1 MLAGAK
7 CLCGGQMAPWL
18 HMPVDAKK
26 NEPTAYSTVLKCEQC
41 GLGSL
46 SPLPDADTI
55 PDFYVLDRYYTHG
68 EGHIEA
74 VPTTVADKLLI
85 KAAWLADRSDPFEPE
100 KIAQSLRPGAR
111 ICDLGCGDA
120 AYLQQFMALGFDVLG
135 VDPDPSARERAAQ
148 AGVTVLEGTAED
160 LPDIQGKFDLVL
172 MTHLLE
178 HCRNPAKALANA
190 NFLTKP
196 GGACYIEVP
205 NCSAEH
211 FRMFTVC
218 SEMFDAP
225 RHIHFFTPGSLEEQ
239 CRRAGFA
246 LKKRLF
252 SGYVREFG
260 PGWRAWECKIA
271 DRVRMV
277 DPGMRVRRHSFA
289 ASVALF
295 LRSFWRTRERKY
307 DCVGLLLCKT

>member
-1 MLAGAK
+1 
-7 CLCGGQMAPWL
+7 
-18 HMPVDAKK
+18 MPIDAKK
-26 NEPTAYSTVLKCEQC
+26 NEPTRHSTVLKCERC

-46 SPLPDADTI
+46 SPLPEADRI

-68 EGHIEA
+68 EGHMEA
-74 VPTTVADKLLI
+74 VAPTLADKLLI
-85 KAAWLADRSDPFEPE
+85 KAAWLTDRSEPFEPR
-100 KIAQSLRPGAR
+100 KIAQSLRPDAR

-120 AYLQQFMALGFDVLG
+120 AYLQQFKTLGFEVLG

-148 AGVTVLEGTAED
+148 AGVTVLEGTAEE
-160 LPDIQGKFDLVL
+160 LPEIPGKFDLVL
-172 MTHLLE
+172 MTHSLE
-178 HCRNPAKALANA
+178 HCRNPAQALANA
-190 NFLTKP
+190 SLLTKP

-225 RHIHFFTPGSLEEQ
+225 RHLHFFTPNALEDH
-239 CRRAGFA
+239 CRRAGFD
-246 LKKRLF
+246 LKRRLF

-271 DRVRMV
+271 DRVSMM
-277 DPGMRVRRHSFA
+277 DPKLRVRRHTFA

-295 LRSFWRTRERKY
+295 VRSFWRSRARKY